1 MVLTVCCAAAIFIF
15 SMQNGDQSSRL
26 SKGLLSH
33 ILAFF
38 RGVSVNEI
46 TYDDIRKYSF
56 LIRKMAHF
64 SIFFA
69 LGTLSCWSAYALRVK
84 RFMITSFIF
93 CVIYAC
99 TDEIH
104 QFFSEG
110 RGPAFR
116 DVCIDSAGA
125 LLGAFFTAFIIF
137 CIRHIRNRSTKSA
150 LDGN

>member
-1 MVLTVCCAAAIFIF
+1 
-15 SMQNGDQSSRL
+15 MQNGTQSSEL

-38 RGVSVNEI
+38 RGVSVKDI
-46 TYDDIRKYSF
+46 TYEDIKKYSF
-56 LIRKMAHF
+56 LIRKLAHF
-64 SIFFA
+64 SIFFT
-69 LGTLSCWSAYALRVK
+69 LGALSCWSASAIRIK
-84 RFMITSFIF
+84 RYMWISFIF

-110 RGPAFR
+110 REPALR

-125 LLGAFFTAFIIF
+125 LLGVFFTSFFIF
-137 CIRHIRNRSTKSA
+137 CIQHIKKRRTKNV